1 MSTCS
6 ESCTAEYNS
15 ARRSAMFGCNQARKR
30 FHPYPDC
37 DFMMTSMSDAVT
49 DRFYDGNWHDSFIA
63 GQRSTRPPAVNLRRD
78 THPKHHDKEARTQIR
93 RTQDRLLPSSSSSS
107 SSSSVYSSSEE
118 EDEEEAWTTFFGP
131 ARISGSGDEEADLVG
146 CAGPA
151 SCISLSLP
159 APFAAGAAA
168 TDLGCNSLV
177 RVAIASRFDSSSPL
191 TCWRPLK
198 NFGKRLPRF
207 RSSRRSSSSRSL
219 RLSNEITSLAF
230 RRYVRDLSG

>member
-1 MSTCS
+1 MKEIGNSSPASDQRGHLQLTCDA
-6 ESCTAEYNS
+6 TPTPNTTT
-15 ARRSAMFGCNQARKR
+15 RKQE
-30 FHPYPDC
+30 HNPAH
-37 DFMMTSMSDAVT
+37 T
-49 DRFYDGNWHDSFIA
+49 
-63 GQRSTRPPAVNLRRD
+63 GQ
-78 THPKHHDKEARTQIR
+78 
-93 RTQDRLLPSSSSSS
+93 LPS

-118 EDEEEAWTTFFGP
+118 EDEEEAWTTFFGA
-131 ARISGSGDEEADLVG
+131 ARISGSGDEDADLVG

-159 APFAAGAAA
+159 APFATGAAA